1 MKNLR
6 EIILDLREIYEND
19 KETYS
24 YNNLLKMMEE
34 NGGYHPSKA
43 TLSRLFGD
51 NWEKHSYDYEHT
63 IRPIAKVMIGIEY
76 HEDTDDIDTK
86 ALKDMLK
93 YKIQR
98 IDELEVQIEQLE
110 EQIERE
116 KDKYHAKL
124 AEEASKFQ
132 RSIEFTKKQIEL
144 KDKRIDQL
152 MDANDRLSI
161 TNNKLLNQF
170 LNCPLKGGKECV
182 DEN

>member
-34 NGGYHPSKA
+34 NGGYYPSKA

-63 IRPIAKVMIGIEY
+63 IRPIAKVMIGIDY
-76 HEDTDDIDTK
+76 HEETDDIDTK

-98 IDELEVQIEQLE
+98 IEELEAQIDELKEAINH
-110 EQIERE
+110 E
-116 KDKYHAKL
+116 KAKYHEKL
-124 AEEASKFQ
+124 ASETVKFQ
-132 RSIEFTKKQIEL
+132 RSLDFATNQINL

-161 TNNKLLNQF
+161 TNNRLLNQF
-170 LNCPLKGGKECV
+170 LDCPLKNKECS
-182 DEN
+182 DED